1 MTIEFFGLSGS
12 GKSTIAKTLA
22 NKGGYQIIR
31 IRKKK
36 ELFYYNLLSF
46 LRHPIAFICL
56 FILVIK
62 HSSGYKEFYYKFMN
76 CFLDYN
82 AKYEKAR
89 GVEMAILDQGY
100 FQNIISLYDRSI
112 KKEDLDQLRKIIR
125 LPDILFVFELDKEKR
140 RQRHEERG
148 YGLRGNFDAIEQEEF
163 TKVSE
168 ENFLF
173 FCRQGKEVFENM
185 IFIDAS
191 KELED
196 TIKEISISVRQSYGK

>member
-1 MTIEFFGLSGS
+1 MIIEFFGLSGS

-31 IRKKK
+31 IRKKR

-46 LRHPIAFICL
+46 LRHPFSFFFL
-56 FILVIK
+56 FILVLRN
-62 HSSGYKEFYYKFMN
+62 SSGCKEFYYKFMN

-89 GVEMAILDQGY
+89 RIELAILDQGY
-100 FQNIISLYDRSI
+100 FQNIISLFTRPI
-112 KKEDLDQLRKIIR
+112 NKEDLYSFQKLIR
-125 LPDILFVFELDKEKR
+125 LPDALFVFELDRERR

-148 YGLRGNFDAIEQEEF
+148 YGLRGNFDAIDQEEF
-163 TKVSE
+163 AKVSE
-168 ENFLF
+168 ENFIF
-173 FCRQGKEVFENM
+173 FCRHGKEVFEDM

-191 KELED
+191 KEMED
-196 TIKEISISVRQSYGK
+196 TIKEITISVRQRYGK